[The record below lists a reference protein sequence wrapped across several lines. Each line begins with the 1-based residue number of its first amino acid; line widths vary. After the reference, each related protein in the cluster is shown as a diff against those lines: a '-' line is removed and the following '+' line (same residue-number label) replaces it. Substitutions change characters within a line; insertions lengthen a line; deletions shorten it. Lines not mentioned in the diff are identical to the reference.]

1 MVHPVMNEN
10 SAYACLLH
18 YVHVSGYAALLI
30 VSRIPLHE
38 AMAEI
43 LCLNTQVHEKSILLP
58 LMPVMLLGPDQPI
71 LTRWLPPVACF
82 SMYPLLKKD
91 DLILAYL
98 ALQLLWGSQTWPSGK
113 KKGREGQT
121 GSSTDQAGS
130 SRDHR
135 QEREQKRW
143 RVVLMV
149 GLYVSVGLA
158 AAMHVAPLVL
168 QAPKQYPFIFDA
180 MITSFSFL
188 HILGLAVYMQF
199 QSLAGDRVKVD

>member
-1 MVHPVMNEN
+1 MNEN
-10 SAYACLLH
+10 SVYVCLLH

-121 GSSTDQAGS
+121 ESSTDQAGS

-135 QEREQKRW
+135 QERAKAMEGGADGWIVCVCWACSGHACSTTCVAGTRA
-143 RVVLMV
+143 
-149 GLYVSVGLA
+149 VS
-158 AAMHVAPLVL
+158 
-168 QAPKQYPFIFDA
+168 
-180 MITSFSFL
+180 L
-188 HILGLAVYMQF
+188 HL
-199 QSLAGDRVKVD
+199 